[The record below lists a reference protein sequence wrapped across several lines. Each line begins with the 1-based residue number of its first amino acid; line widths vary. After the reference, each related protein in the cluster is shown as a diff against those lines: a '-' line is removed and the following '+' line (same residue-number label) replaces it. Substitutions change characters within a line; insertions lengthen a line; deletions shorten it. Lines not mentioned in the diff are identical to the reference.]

1 METIRGSGYQKPF
14 PHLILKNFYTQEELR
29 LIWQE
34 LNFYTQPGKL
44 FDAKD
49 FGGVVGRTNSHA
61 IALDELYYNKK
72 LRKIS
77 NILQVNRKLFNQ
89 DVLSG
94 FAKVDDCC
102 SIATMCNDDITKVRY
117 YHDGEYY
124 QPHTDYAVMFLA
136 FSYFYKEPKR
146 FKGGEL
152 SFPQYEKL
160 LTCDNNMTI
169 IFPGW
174 VEHGV
179 TKVEIKDSDYFDGYG
194 RYAITNFMNC
204 LDKEKRH
211 FPGLNK

>member
-34 LNFYTQPGKL
+34 LDFYTQPGKL

-77 NILQVNRKLFNQ
+77 NILQVNRKLFDQ
-89 DVLSG
+89 DLLSG

-102 SIATMCNDDITKVRY
+102 GIATMCNDDITKVRY

-124 QPHTDYAVMFLA
+124 EPHTDLAFQFLS
-136 FSYFYKEPKR
+136 FSYFYREPKK
-146 FKGGEL
+146 FIGGEVY
-152 SFPQYEKL
+152 FPQYDYEYP
-160 LTCDNNMTI
+160 CYNNSVIM
-169 IFPGW
+169 FPGW
-174 VEHGV
+174 VKHGV
-179 TKVEIKDSDYFDGYG
+179 RTVKIDNSDYFEGKG
-194 RYAITNFMNC
+194 RYCISSFFGFK
-204 LDKEKRH
+204 DFKDEK
-211 FPGLNK
+211 

>member
-34 LNFYTQPGKL
+34 LNFYIQPGKL

-124 QPHTDYAVMFLA
+124 EPHTDLAFQFLS
-136 FSYFYKEPKR
+136 FSYFYREPKK
-146 FKGGEL
+146 FIGGEVY
-152 SFPQYEKL
+152 FPQYDYEYP
-160 LTCDNNMTI
+160 CYNNSVIM
-169 IFPGW
+169 FPGW
-174 VEHGV
+174 VKHGV
-179 TKVEIKDSDYFDGYG
+179 RAVKIDNSDYFEGKG
-194 RYAITNFMNC
+194 RYCISSFFGFK
-204 LDKEKRH
+204 DFKDEK
-211 FPGLNK
+211 

>member
-14 PHLILKNFYTQEELR
+14 PHLILKNFYTPEELR

-34 LNFYTQPGKL
+34 LDFYTQPGKL

-94 FAKVDDCC
+94 FAIVDDCC

-124 QPHTDYAVMFLA
+124 EPHTDLAFQFLS
-136 FSYFYKEPKR
+136 FSYFYREPKK
-146 FKGGEL
+146 FIGGEVY
-152 SFPQYEKL
+152 FPQYDYEYP
-160 LTCDNNMTI
+160 CYNNSVIM
-169 IFPGW
+169 FPGW
-174 VEHGV
+174 VKHGV
-179 TKVEIKDSDYFDGYG
+179 RAVKIDNSDYFEGKG
-194 RYAITNFMNC
+194 RYCISSFFGFK
-204 LDKEKRH
+204 DFKDEK
-211 FPGLNK
+211 

>member
-77 NILQVNRKLFNQ
+77 NILQVNRKLFDQ
-89 DVLSG
+89 DLLSG

-102 SIATMCNDDITKVRY
+102 GIATMCNDDITKVRY

-124 QPHTDYAVMFLA
+124 EPHTDLAFQFLS
-136 FSYFYKEPKR
+136 FSYFYREPKK
-146 FKGGEL
+146 FIGGEVY
-152 SFPQYEKL
+152 FPQYDYEYP
-160 LTCDNNMTI
+160 CYNNSVIM
-169 IFPGW
+169 FPGW
-174 VEHGV
+174 VKHGLRAV
-179 TKVEIKDSDYFDGYG
+179 KIDNSDYFEGKG
-194 RYAITNFMNC
+194 RYCISSFFGFK
-204 LDKEKRH
+204 DFKDEK
-211 FPGLNK
+211 

>member
-44 FDAKD
+44 FEAKD
-49 FGGVVGRTNSHA
+49 FGGVVNRTNSHA

-77 NILQVNRKLFNQ
+77 NILQVNRKLFHR

-94 FAKVDDCC
+94 FARVDDSCG
-102 SIATMCNDDITKVRY
+102 IAKMCNTDITKVRY

-124 QPHTDYAVMFLA
+124 EPHTDLAFQFLS
-136 FSYFYKEPKR
+136 FSYFYREPKK
-146 FKGGEL
+146 FTGGEVY
-152 SFPQYEKL
+152 FPQYDL
-160 LTCDNNMTI
+160 DYPCYNNSVIM
-169 IFPGW
+169 FPGW
-174 VEHGV
+174 VKHGV
-179 TKVEIKDSDYFDGYG
+179 RAVKIDNSNYFEGNG
-194 RYAITNFMNC
+194 RYCISSFFGFK
-204 LDKEKRH
+204 DFKDEK
-211 FPGLNK
+211 

>member
-61 IALDELYYNKK
+61 ISLDELYYNKK

-77 NILQVNRKLFNQ
+77 NILQVNRKLFDQ
-89 DVLSG
+89 DLLSG

-102 SIATMCNDDITKVRY
+102 GIATMCNDDITKVRY

-124 QPHTDYAVMFLA
+124 EPHTDLAFQFLS
-136 FSYFYKEPKR
+136 FSYFYREPKK
-146 FKGGEL
+146 FIGGEVY
-152 SFPQYEKL
+152 FPQYDYEYP
-160 LTCDNNMTI
+160 CYNNSVIM
-169 IFPGW
+169 FPGW
-174 VEHGV
+174 VKHGV
-179 TKVEIKDSDYFDGYG
+179 RAVKIDNSDYFEGKG
-194 RYAITNFMNC
+194 RYCISSFFGFK
-204 LDKEKRH
+204 DFKDEK
-211 FPGLNK
+211 

>member
-34 LNFYTQPGKL
+34 LDFYTQPGKL

-61 IALDELYYNKK
+61 ISLDELYYNKK

-77 NILQVNRKLFNQ
+77 NILQVNRKLFDQ
-89 DVLSG
+89 DLLSG

-102 SIATMCNDDITKVRY
+102 GIATMCNDDITKVRY

-124 QPHTDYAVMFLA
+124 EPHTDLAFQFLS
-136 FSYFYKEPKR
+136 FSYFYREPKK
-146 FKGGEL
+146 FIGGEVY
-152 SFPQYEKL
+152 FPQYDYEYP
-160 LTCDNNMTI
+160 CYNNSVIM
-169 IFPGW
+169 FPGW
-174 VEHGV
+174 VKHGV
-179 TKVEIKDSDYFDGYG
+179 RAVKIDNSDYFEGKG
-194 RYAITNFMNC
+194 RYCISSFFGFK
-204 LDKEKRH
+204 DFKDEK
-211 FPGLNK
+211 

>member
-1 METIRGSGYQKPF
+1 METIRGSGYQEPF
-14 PHLILKNFYTQEELR
+14 PHLILRDFYNQNELK

-77 NILQVNRKLFNQ
+77 NILQVNRKLFDQ
-89 DVLSG
+89 DLLSG

-102 SIATMCNDDITKVRY
+102 GIATMCNDDITKVRY

-124 QPHTDYAVMFLA
+124 EPHTDLA
-136 FSYFYKEPKR
+136 FQSLSFSYFYREPKK
-146 FKGGEL
+146 FIGGEVY
-152 SFPQYEKL
+152 FPQYDYEYP
-160 LTCDNNMTI
+160 CYNNSVIM
-169 IFPGW
+169 FPGW
-174 VEHGV
+174 VKHGV
-179 TKVEIKDSDYFDGYG
+179 RAVKIDNSDYFEGKG
-194 RYAITNFMNC
+194 RYCISSFFGFK
-204 LDKEKRH
+204 DFKDEK
-211 FPGLNK
+211 

>member
-61 IALDELYYNKK
+61 ISLDELYYNKK

-77 NILQVNRKLFNQ
+77 NILQVNRKLFDQ
-89 DVLSG
+89 DLLSG

-102 SIATMCNDDITKVRY
+102 GIATMCNDDITKVRY

-124 QPHTDYAVMFLA
+124 EPHTDLAFQFLS
-136 FSYFYKEPKR
+136 FSYFYREPKK
-146 FKGGEL
+146 FIGGEVY
-152 SFPQYEKL
+152 FPQYDYEYP
-160 LTCDNNMTI
+160 CYNNSVIM
-169 IFPGW
+169 FPGW
-174 VEHGV
+174 VKHGV
-179 TKVEIKDSDYFDGYG
+179 RAVKIDNSDYFEGKG
-194 RYAITNFMNC
+194 RYCISSFFGFKSREIVKNI
-204 LDKEKRH
+204 
-211 FPGLNK
+211 